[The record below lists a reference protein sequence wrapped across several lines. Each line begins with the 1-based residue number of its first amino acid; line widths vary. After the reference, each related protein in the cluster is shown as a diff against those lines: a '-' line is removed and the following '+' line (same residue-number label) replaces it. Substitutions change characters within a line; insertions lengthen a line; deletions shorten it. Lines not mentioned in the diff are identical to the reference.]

1 MIDRYIDRKRERD
14 TDKDRE
20 GKNGRDRERGTLDI
34 ERERYFRYRERGRGR
49 ERERFRAS
57 ATFPQP
63 PFSPSVG
70 FAAIHASQPTSSI
83 LPLKFPP
90 PPCAVLLIILM
101 LIWYAVI
108 VLCWFCLPDLGSQ
121 ICYDDDSPVIIACLW
136 ARLKA
141 WKCAMSQY
149 VTICHNPK
157 TRNWW
162 IDEGSLQIIFFCKPF
177 FANQS
182 RRTWRLDLQGLDF
195 EDVVASLCEVGA
207 CRNWMNLIGIEHGLS
222 WFKER
227 C

>member
-162 IDEGSLQIIFFCKPF
+162 IDEGSLQIIFF
-177 FANQS
+177 ANHFSQTS
-182 RRTWRLDLQGLDF
+182 LDGLGAWIF
-195 EDVVASLCEVGA
+195 RAWTLRMWLLLCARWAHV
-207 CRNWMNLIGIEHGLS
+207 GIEWIWLA
-222 WFKER
+222 
-227 C
+227 